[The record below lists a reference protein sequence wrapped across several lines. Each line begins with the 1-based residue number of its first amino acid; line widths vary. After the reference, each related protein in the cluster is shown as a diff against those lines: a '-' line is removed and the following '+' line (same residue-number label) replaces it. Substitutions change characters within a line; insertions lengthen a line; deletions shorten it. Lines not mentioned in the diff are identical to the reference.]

1 MSTKSRRK
9 VINRGDLLMKK
20 KLRTYFLLSDMMI
33 IAKVTE
39 EPETKSIS
47 YKHKMNIE
55 FKDTTMKEVDAG
67 KSKTWQLFR

>member
-1 MSTKSRRK
+1 
-9 VINRGDLLMKK
+9 MKK

-47 YKHKMNIE
+47 YKHKMTIE
-55 FKDTTMKEVDAG
+55 FKDATMKEVEAG
-67 KSKTWQLFR
+67 TL